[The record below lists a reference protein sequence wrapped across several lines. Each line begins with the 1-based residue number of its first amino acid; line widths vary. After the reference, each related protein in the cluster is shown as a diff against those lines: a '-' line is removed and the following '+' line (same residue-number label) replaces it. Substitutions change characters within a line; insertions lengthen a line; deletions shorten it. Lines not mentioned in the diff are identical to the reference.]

1 LTTEIPDPGYQPSSA
16 IVGVAE
22 APLGAVSGQHQL
34 RMMAGAVIDALDEAG
49 LTLRDVDALMIAG
62 FPSGQPSCEL
72 ADYLGIAPRF
82 VSSTEI
88 GGSSFEFFA
97 GQADLA
103 ISAGLCDTVV
113 IAYANLPRQ
122 NRGKPIGFNEMPFLF
137 RHNLEMPTGL
147 IPLIGS
153 YALAASRHMHEFG
166 TTSEQLA
173 EIAVAAR
180 RWAQLNPKAFRREPL
195 TIEDVLNSP
204 MVSAPLHARDCC
216 LVTDGGGAVVLTSRE
231 RARDLRQTPVSVLGF
246 GQKVAYQEISLAT
259 DVVRTGA
266 IDSGAQAFAMAG
278 LSRSDV
284 DVTQIYDS
292 FTITV
297 LLGLEDLG
305 FCGKGEGGDF
315 VSGGRIAPDGSFPL
329 NTSGGGL
336 SYTHPGHFGIFLLI
350 EAVRQLRGECGDR
363 QVPDAQVAVAHGFG
377 GVLSTAATVILGKDL
392 R

>member
-1 LTTEIPDPGYQPSSA
+1 MSSTYVPCSA

-22 APLGAVSGQHQL
+22 SPLGALSGQHAL
-34 RMMAGAVIDALDEAG
+34 RMMGGATVDALIEAG
-49 LTLRDVDALMIAG
+49 LGLDDVDCLMVAG

-72 ADYLGIAPRF
+72 ADYLGIEPRF

-88 GGSSFEFFA
+88 GGSSFEFFI

-103 ISAGLCDTVV
+103 IASGQCDTVA
-113 IAYANLPRQ
+113 IAYANTRKQ
-122 NRGKPIGFNEMPFLF
+122 DRGRPLGFNELPFLF
-137 RHNLEMPTGL
+137 RQNYERPTGL

-153 YALAASRHMHEFG
+153 YALAADRHMHEFG
-166 TTSEQLA
+166 TTSAQLA

-180 RWAQLNPKAFRREPL
+180 KWAQLNPKAYRHEPL
-195 TIEDVLNSP
+195 TVEDVLSSP
-204 MVSAPLHARDCC
+204 MVASPLHARDCC
-216 LVTDGGGAVVLTSRE
+216 LITDGGGAVIVTRLD
-231 RARDLRQTPVSVLGF
+231 RARDLAKRPVSVLGF
-246 GQKVAYQEISLAT
+246 GQQVKYQEISLAR

-266 IDSGAQAFAMAG
+266 IESGRRAFEMAG
-278 LSRSDV
+278 LTTDDV

-305 FCGKGEGGDF
+305 FCAKGEGGAF
-315 VSGGRIAPDGSFPL
+315 VEGGRIAPGGAFPL

-350 EAVRQLRGECGDR
+350 EAVRQLRGETGER
-363 QVPDAQVAVAHGFG
+363 QVEGAEVAVAQGFG
-377 GVLSTAATVILGKDL
+377 GVLSTSATVLLGRDI